1 MRTTISFFVFMLLI
15 TNAHCADPAK
25 TRDICRFFQ
34 LMNVEELAFADMK
47 ERAELQRQ
55 SHPEVPD
62 EFWRE
67 LFMELKPEEFLSR
80 MVPIYDKHFT
90 HDEIKAW
97 IAFFESA
104 PGQAFLKNQRVV
116 LQESTRAGQAYVEEV
131 SVPILNRLQKK

>member
-1 MRTTISFFVFMLLI
+1 
-15 TNAHCADPAK
+15 
-25 TRDICRFFQ
+25 
-34 LMNVEELAFADMK
+34 MNVEEFAFADMK

-62 EFWRE
+62 KFWNE
-67 LFMELKPEEFLSR
+67 LFKQLKPEEFSSR

-104 PGQAFLKNQRVV
+104 PGQAFLKNQTVV
-116 LQESTRAGQAYVEEV
+116 LQESARAGQAYVEEV
-131 SVPILNRLQKK
+131 SAPILKRLQNKWVRYRKKY